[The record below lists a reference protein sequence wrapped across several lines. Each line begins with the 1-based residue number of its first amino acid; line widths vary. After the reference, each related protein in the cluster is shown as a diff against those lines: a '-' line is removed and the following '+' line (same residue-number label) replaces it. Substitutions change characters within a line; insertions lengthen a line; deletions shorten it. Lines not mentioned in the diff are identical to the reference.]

1 MSSGAEA
8 IGNGVAAHHDSRT
21 LVALAERMAVVETKV
36 GALKEDTQ
44 VIRATQHDTNNRMQE
59 FVAAERLCAQ
69 NLGTLVTAQ
78 TTTNTQLSELAA
90 TVRELT
96 LAKAQVEGG
105 WKATVRFATLVA
117 ALFAGVGAVIGGIM
131 WALGHLSVQVSP

>member
-1 MSSGAEA
+1 MPIGPEA
-8 IGNGVAAHHDSRT
+8 NGNGVVTSHDGRT
-21 LVALAERMAVVETKV
+21 MVALAERMAVVETKV

-78 TTTNTQLSELAA
+78 TTTNTQIAELAA
-90 TVRELT
+90 TVKDLV

-105 WKATVRFATLVA
+105 WKATVRFATLIA
-117 ALFAGVGAVIGGIM
+117 ALFAGVGAVIGGLM
-131 WALGHLSVQVSP
+131 WAFGHLSVQVSP